1 MSPLTD
7 TRRARM
13 PDGFARLT
21 LPVAMLTFA
30 ATLLG
35 AYVRL
40 ADAAL
45 GWPGCYGQLTAPT
58 NSEAMAAAAFPDRP
72 LEHPKAWKQMLH
84 RYLAGTLG
92 RVAIPGLAVTAL
104 APARA
109 PSLLVG
115 LTGRFRPDAVVRDA

>member
-1 MSPLTD
+1 
-7 TRRARM
+7 
-13 PDGFARLT
+13 
-21 LPVAMLTFA
+21 
-30 ATLLG
+30 
-35 AYVRL
+35 VRL

-72 LEHPKAWKQMLH
+72 LEHPKASKQMVH

-92 RVAIPGLAVTAL
+92 LAAILGLAVTAL
-104 APARA
+104 APAPAPMRA

-115 LTGRFRPDAVVRDA
+115 LTESSGPMLLCETRNRRTGVPAILYLGLRR